1 MAYKINWV
9 IPLRILLIELENEV
23 PMDEMVRLVEDTH
36 AHVNVGNAPVHIMID
51 ASKLL
56 NRPVDFQEI
65 TRISKSMSNPS
76 TGWWILVNA
85 GKMMWFTTQIL
96 SKLLQVKLKS
106 AASVDEA
113 LTILRRVD
121 LTLEDLPLQAL
132 PT

>member
-36 AHVNVGNAPVHIMID
+36 AHVNVGSAPVHILVD
-51 ASKLL
+51 ASKLM
-56 NRPVDFQEI
+56 NRPVNFQEI
-65 TRISKSMSNPS
+65 NKISKSMSNDA
-76 TGWWILVNA
+76 TGWWVIINA
-85 GKMMWFTTQIL
+85 GKMVWFTATIL
-96 SKLLQVKLKS
+96 SKLLHVKLKS
-106 AASVDEA
+106 AASEDEA

-121 LTLEDLPLQAL
+121 LTLEGLPLHAL